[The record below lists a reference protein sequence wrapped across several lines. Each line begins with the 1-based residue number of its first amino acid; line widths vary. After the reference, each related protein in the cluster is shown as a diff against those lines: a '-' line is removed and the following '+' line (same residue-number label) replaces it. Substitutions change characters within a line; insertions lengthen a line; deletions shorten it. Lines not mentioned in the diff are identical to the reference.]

1 MDISVVTKK
10 LRVSKQDLVR
20 AQVLMEV
27 VFVKRKHLSEVDID
41 ILTLL
46 GVSGPMD
53 LSRFCEYASDIVYKT
68 TEKPL
73 ARVQN
78 IRNRLSV
85 LEKQGF
91 VVKKINA
98 KKPKML
104 SLATSLVNSPNVMI
118 EYKILNLGAN

>member
-1 MDISVVTKK
+1 MDISVITKK
-10 LRVSKQDLVR
+10 LKVSKHDLVK
-20 AQVLMEV
+20 AQILMDI
-27 VFVKRKHLSEVDID
+27 VFVKKKHLSEVDIN

-53 LSRFCEYASDIVYKT
+53 LSRFCEYASDIVYKN

-73 ARVQN
+73 ARIQN
-78 IRNRLSV
+78 IRNRVTV

-91 VVKKINA
+91 VVKKLNE

-104 SLATSLVNSPNVMI
+104 SLAEKLICSPDVMV
-118 EYKILNLGAN
+118 EYKFLHIGRG